1 MTDASPQPEDDA
13 AATAGD
19 LPGPVKVSPDPGRAR
34 RHRKWV
40 ADHLPEWLGRRYE
53 SLVVPA
59 DVPERYAAIG
69 LAELVAQLSTTDTGT
84 AKAVL
89 AEAEAIHDEPYDRI
103 ESAERRATTLQGTV
117 AIAASATVAGGGLL
131 LNGTSVRGEGW
142 RVSIAVMLLAV
153 VGALLGCAVR
163 AVGVTGRIFQ
173 FEEPGLERI
182 GRRSSMS
189 EAEAL
194 TFRAAELLRAADVA
208 DMIGS
213 VKVGL
218 LRDAARWF
226 RTALISLAL
235 LATIICA
242 YVFAGPATAPS
253 APATPTAVRHHAVR
267 HP

>member
-1 MTDASPQPEDDA
+1 VTVVAGELEDDA
-13 AATAGD
+13 AVGTGD
-19 LPGPVKVSPDPGRAR
+19 LPGPVKVSPDPGRVR
-34 RHRKWV
+34 RRRKWV
-40 ADHLPEWLGRRYE
+40 VDHLPEWVGRQYE

-59 DVPERYAAIG
+59 DVPEGYAAIG
-69 LAELVAQLSTTDTGT
+69 LAELVAQLSTKDAGT

-89 AEAEAIHDEPYDRI
+89 AEAEAIHDEPYERI

-117 AIAASATVAGGGLL
+117 AIAASAAVAGGGLL
-131 LNGTSVRGEGW
+131 LNGTSVRGDVW
-142 RVSIAVMLLAV
+142 RVAIAAMLLGV

-182 GRRSSMS
+182 GRRSAMQ
-189 EAEAL
+189 EADAL

-218 LRDAARWF
+218 LRSAAWWF
-226 RTALISLAL
+226 RTALILLAL
-235 LATIICA
+235 LAAVICA
-242 YVFAGPATAPS
+242 YVLVGPATASS
-253 APATPTAVRHHAVR
+253 APAVGVV
-267 HP
+267 